1 MKRREFITLF
11 GGVAAAWPLAARAEQ
26 PAMPVVGFLGS
37 GSSQSGAYR
46 VNAVRQGLM
55 ESGYVEGRNV
65 AFEYRWAE
73 NQYGRLP
80 ALGAELAQREVA
92 VIVAIGGNTS
102 ATAAKSATT
111 TIPIVFE
118 VGGDPIAMGLAASF
132 NRPGG
137 NLTGVSTLT
146 GTLVAKQF
154 EVMHET
160 IPKTALIGFL
170 INPNNP
176 DADNE
181 TKIALAAAGSV
192 GQQVAIV
199 QARRES
205 ELEAAFATLA
215 ERGAGALVICADPFI
230 NDRSDKLA
238 ELTTRQKLPAI
249 HSNREFTAAGGL
261 MSYGNDISEALR
273 LAGHYAAQILKGQKP
288 ADLPVQQ
295 SVKVQLAVNLR
306 TAKAFGVAVPLQIV
320 ARADEVIE

>member
-1 MKRREFITLF
+1 
-11 GGVAAAWPLAARAEQ
+11 
-26 PAMPVVGFLGS
+26 
-37 GSSQSGAYR
+37 
-46 VNAVRQGLM
+46 
-55 ESGYVEGRNV
+55 
-65 AFEYRWAE
+65 
-73 NQYGRLP
+73 
-80 ALGAELAQREVA
+80 
-92 VIVAIGGNTS
+92 
-102 ATAAKSATT
+102 
-111 TIPIVFE
+111 
-118 VGGDPIAMGLAASF
+118 MGLAASF

-199 QARRES
+199 QARGES

-273 LAGHYAAQILKGQKP
+273 LAGHYAGQILKGGKP
-288 ADLPVQQ
+288 ADLRPVQQ
-295 SVKVQLAVNLR
+295 SVKVQLAVNLQDGQDSR
-306 TAKAFGVAVPLQIV
+306 CRGAAADRRPGRRGDRISGTRRPSV
-320 ARADEVIE
+320 ARGDPCVASHPIFCDAQQHPHERCAKSGFLDLRSGE